1 MTHKQQPLI
10 FLEAWIRVSQSNVL
24 IDQLTWQ
31 SSYNRTKWRMS
42 AEMTIITT
50 RQEMFIPTQYLTR
63 NCTFNILYTQPTTAY

>member
-31 SSYNRTKWRMS
+31 SSYNRTKWRTS

-50 RQEMFIPTQYLTR
+50 RQEMFIPTQHLTR
-63 NCTFNILYTQPTTAY
+63 NCTLNILYTQPTTAY